1 MFKNKKVTSSSSIL
15 DIKKEEV
22 LNKPTYKECLM
33 KGVDPLDGEYIDW
46 KLDEKFEEISPQWK
60 KDIKEEILK
69 EVKMEMNEKFEE
81 LKKEYNTKFDISF
94 SDEDIM
100 EIGGHGKSQKNNK
113 KEYMVLNVSRDYFR
127 KIVILY
133 RVGLICKD

>member
-1 MFKNKKVTSSSSIL
+1 MEPAAKQYIQKYRMSKNKKVSASSSIL
-15 DIKKEEV
+15 DIKKDV

-33 KGVDPLDGEYIDW
+33 KGVDPLDSEYIDW
-46 KLDEKFEEISPQWK
+46 KLDEKFKEISPQWK

-81 LKKEYNTKFDISF
+81 LKKKYNTKFDISF

-100 EIGGHGKSQKNNK
+100 EIAGRAKARRIIK
-113 KEYMVLNVSRDYFR
+113 KKIGYSMVLVT
-127 KIVILY
+127 ILE
-133 RVGLICKD
+133 K

>member
-1 MFKNKKVTSSSSIL
+1 MKPAAKEYIQKYRMSKNKKVPSSSSIL

-33 KGVDPLDGEYIDW
+33 KDMDPLNGEYIDW
-46 KLDEKFEEISPQWK
+46 KLDGEFEEISPQWK

-81 LKKEYNTKFDISF
+81 LKKEYNVKFDISF

-100 EIGGHGKSQKNNK
+100 EIGGHG
-113 KEYMVLNVSRDYFR
+113 
-127 KIVILY
+127 
-133 RVGLICKD
+133 